1 MAAYH
6 LRKPVQ
12 SLMCHP
18 VGHKDQTIIRRGA
31 NLSEQRTGE
40 RQREEG
46 VNGLANRNT
55 SLLSQRRQSR
65 VTVVDPDGLSCNFGT
80 FRYHADVDNHATL
93 GKMFCK
99 RFPESVTVQG

>member
-1 MAAYH
+1 
-6 LRKPVQ
+6 
-12 SLMCHP
+12 MCHP

-65 VTVVDPDGLSCNFGT
+65 VTVVDPDGLSRNLGS
-80 FRYHADVDNHATL
+80 FRYHADVAYHATDIL
-93 GKMFCK
+93 GYSDTLGTRKECHCK
-99 RFPESVTVQG
+99 QIFAYSVTFW